1 MRNFNLTTLS
11 ILIFLLCV
19 SISFAFQPG
28 IVLASNAQGSQ
39 NSDLSDFK
47 KQLELM
53 EETIKKQQEM
63 INALKERIESKET
76 VSYASVSKVEENEIE
91 RVIDHYLTKENTRE
105 KMIDAGLSPNLE
117 IGYNKGFYFKT
128 LDDKFSAKLRNRMQ
142 YKYQYTDRDIG
153 TDGSPEEDEST
164 FDFRR
169 IRTKISGNAYGK
181 NIKYKMEWDSSADDV
196 DLQTAYVNI
205 TYLPWANVLAGQTG
219 VYSRQFLSSSGA
231 QQMVDRAA
239 VSEEFRFNRDDKKRG
254 VTIHSK
260 KILDGK
266 IDYQI
271 GVYNP
276 QIRATDN
283 TTNTML
289 YLARASYYPFG
300 PYVSYKESDLEYT
313 ESFKAHIGGGFGF
326 QQIGQNESDDDEDE
340 IDHTQFI
347 GELGFKYKG
356 FSFVSEYHNRKRSLL
371 DALETGDNL
380 LLGLSSAMAALPA
393 NMTLHDHGVFVQGGY
408 FIIPEKLEITG
419 RYELIDY
426 GKNHPEGGTLGLVDN
441 KSFYTAGINYF
452 FHGRDHK
459 IQANFI
465 HENEELSGTYFG
477 ENNETT
483 VLTQYMINF

>member
-1 MRNFNLTTLS
+1 MT
-11 ILIFLLCV
+11 
-19 SISFAFQPG
+19 
-28 IVLASNAQGSQ
+28 
-39 NSDLSDFK
+39 
-47 KQLELM
+47 
-53 EETIKKQQEM
+53 
-63 INALKERIESKET
+63 NALKEKIESKEM
-76 VSYASVSKVEENEIE
+76 VSHNSASEIE
-91 RVIDHYLTKENTRE
+91 TNAIEQVIDDYLTREDTRE
-105 KMIDAGLSPNLE
+105 KMSKAVSAPNLGM
-117 IGYNKGFYFKT
+117 GYEKGFYLKS
-128 LDDKFSAKLRNRMQ
+128 LDGRFSAKLNNRLQ
-142 YKYQYTDRDIG
+142 IKYQYTDRDIG
-153 TDGSPEEDEST
+153 TDGSPDEDEST

-169 IRTKISGNAYGK
+169 LRTKISGHAFNE
-181 NIKYKMEWDSSADDV
+181 NIQYKIELDAAADDANL
-196 DLQTAYVNI
+196 DAAYVNI
-205 TYLPWANVLAGQTG
+205 TYLPWANVLAGQTA

-266 IDYQI
+266 IDYQV

-393 NMTLHDHGVFVQGGY
+393 NTTLHDQGVFVQGGY
-408 FIIPEKLEITG
+408 FIIPKKLEITG

-477 ENNETT
+477 ENNEIT